1 MFDLL
6 ISHQTISHSNKH
18 SKTNPPHWHFIKQDV
33 FTWESESE
41 SESAEQTLQAS
52 TMVSYKKTQ
61 KRKQTHHGKWV
72 TKNAKGAMK
81 RKGNIVDDASNVAKK
96 ALPEGWCG
104 KVVKIQLWVL
114 VAVTVSLASFLPLL
128 LLFRFSSKRQQLEN
142 CNCRSIQT
150 STVPLFV
157 TTLVMHKGLY
167 LKKNRNNVFFYYL
180 ELD

>member
-33 FTWESESE
+33 FTWESE

-81 RKGNIVDDASNVAKK
+81 RKGNIVDDAPNVEKK

-114 VAVTVSLASFLPLL
+114 VAVSVSLANLKIAIAGAYKQAPHLCWL
-128 LLFRFSSKRQQLEN
+128 WKKK
-142 CNCRSIQT
+142 
-150 STVPLFV
+150 
-157 TTLVMHKGLY
+157 TTNVYKKKY
-167 LKKNRNNVFFYYL
+167 YFKNRFL
-180 ELD
+180 MI